1 MHKLRSMRTDTATQ
15 SALRVAV
22 LWRHVADA
30 RVRTTVRLAESTAG
44 RTSNATPQGSGSGR
58 CAAIARRSRGIKRCS
73 HHARLP
79 QDTENHHSIGRRLV
93 VSVCTQGSA
102 NIASLTMAQRFD
114 EQRAIV
120 NAQVAHLYPGNA
132 FEVRDNAPRAQQ
144 QQQRQCTIRLVRS
157 HVQKYCSALSVTPTT
172 K

>member
-1 MHKLRSMRTDTATQ
+1 M
-15 SALRVAV
+15 
-22 LWRHVADA
+22 
-30 RVRTTVRLAESTAG
+30 
-44 RTSNATPQGSGSGR
+44 
-58 CAAIARRSRGIKRCS
+58 
-73 HHARLP
+73 
-79 QDTENHHSIGRRLV
+79 

-157 HVQKYCSALSVTPTT
+157 HVQKCFSALSVTPTT

>member
-58 CAAIARRSRGIKRCS
+58 CAAVARRSRGIKRCS

-93 VSVCTQGSA
+93 VSVCTQ
-102 NIASLTMAQRFD
+102 RFD
-114 EQRAIV
+114 GQRAIV
-120 NAQVAHLYPGNA
+120 NAQVAHIYPGNA

-144 QQQRQCTIRLVRS
+144 QQQRQCTIRLVRG
-157 HVQKYCSALSVTPTT
+157 HVQKYFSALSVTPTT